1 MTIIIYSVA
10 YIVTIILGHYFVRL
24 MLSPYRVEF
33 DSGLAGA
40 GTQIGILE
48 RIITLTFVLLGEY
61 TAIALI
67 FTAKSIA
74 RFEELKDRQFAEYY
88 LIGTLSSILFAL
100 VIGLAAHH
108 FLF

>member
-1 MTIIIYSVA
+1 MTLIVYSLAYIFTIII
-10 YIVTIILGHYFVRL
+10 GHYFVRL
-24 MLSPYRVEF
+24 MLSPYRSDA

-48 RIITLTFVLLGEY
+48 RIMALTFVLLGEY
-61 TAIALI
+61 NAIVLI

-88 LIGTLSSILFAL
+88 LIGTLASILFAL
-100 VIGLAAHH
+100 LTGLLAAH
-108 FLF
+108 LLK